1 MPTESQKKHQEELRE
16 KRDKLMMRKS
26 RTRRLIQHGAI
37 AEAFVQGSED
47 MEPEKF
53 KEELQRLISPTGR
66 RIRSGP
72 ERSDTTMCGKE
83 LRTSLEVSL
92 SPALT
97 SCLSREGYSPKDLER
112 LLELIKNHP
121 EKVPDGGTIRVRSKM
136 DNSRMILIKRIK
148 DVLEVI

>member
-53 KEELQRLISPTGR
+53 KEELQKLLSPVGR
-66 RIRSGP
+66 RIREEP

-83 LRTSLEVSL
+83 LRTSHEVTL
-92 SPALT
+92 STTLT
-97 SCLSREGYSPKDLER
+97 SCLSREGYSPKDLAR
-112 LLELIKNHP
+112 LLELVKNYP
-121 EKVPDGGTIRVRSKM
+121 DKVPDGGKIRVRSKI
-136 DNSRMILIKRIK
+136 DNSRIILVRRIN